1 MDLSIRPVT
10 PQIMRQRGADAFDR
24 GLGIDDHNMNI
35 GVPAIADWQAGY
47 RERQAAAR
55 ASAVVKFAMG
65 KGTPP

>member
-1 MDLSIRPVT
+1 MDLNIRPVT

-47 RERQAAAR
+47 RERQAAAF
-55 ASAVVKFAMG
+55 AAVVVKSAMG
-65 KGTPP
+65 VTPP